1 MVCAP
6 GEARCVRQRGVAM
19 RKTVVLLLSAA
30 FLAALPSIASAKQK
44 RARHVA
50 PPPVATQSMGGKFVA
65 AALYQLIV
73 PWEQTFS
80 SRPVVEKKVRVRH
93 AHKRRVK
100 T

>member
-1 MVCAP
+1 
-6 GEARCVRQRGVAM
+6 M

-44 RARHVA
+44 RVRHA
-50 PPPVATQSMGGKFVA
+50 PPPAQTQSMGGKFVA
-65 AALYQLIV
+65 AALYQLVV

-93 AHKRRVK
+93 AHKRRAK
-100 T
+100 TS